1 MWLGWVRVRGG
12 GPWRPGGTS
21 ERIGSVAVADIGEI
35 DGATRRGLLRSG
47 PFPRVRTRGVL
58 GWLVGFDDGGVVGL
72 RLGEVGGLVEGVDV
86 HLEIKGIAVREIWWN
101 VMRIEDRGIG
111 WSSGLAAG
119 PVVGGNDGRIVY
131 EVFGGSGD
139 VRGVWTVWALLV
151 PFWYLRTS
159 APGICFGLGSNE
171 AELGSRWSWR

>member
-1 MWLGWVRVRGG
+1 M
-12 GPWRPGGTS
+12 
-21 ERIGSVAVADIGEI
+21 
-35 DGATRRGLLRSG
+35 
-47 PFPRVRTRGVL
+47 L

-86 HLEIKGIAVREIWWN
+86 HLEIKGIAVRGIWWN

-171 AELGSRWSWR
+171 AELGSRWSWRQGCARAYSEVKGSGPRFFRCLGGPASATVVWVGDRAVGLAGLFLSGSV